1 MSKTAFRGLFLVVLC
16 GAAWL
21 RVPGLGLRP
30 MHHDEANQAVKFGLL
45 LEKGEYRYDPVDH
58 HGPTLYYLTLPIAWA
73 AGKPTLAS
81 LDESTLRFL
90 PVLFGLGILLSFLF
104 FAKDIGR
111 PAVLAAAICA
121 ALSPAFAYYSRFYI
135 QEIPF
140 VFFILG
146 FIGSLWRFLERPTWI
161 SSLATGVFAGLAFAT
176 KETSVLIFGAVAA
189 ALVVTRFVSK
199 RPQEGQETKGK
210 MPVSRIAAALSAF
223 LVTAGLLFSSFLTH
237 PQGIVDSVT
246 AFAAY
251 INKSGTAG
259 FHLHP
264 WWYYL
269 GLLTY
274 SKSGGLVWSEALIL
288 ALACLGLLAAAR
300 KRNPFAVFISFYAL
314 LTLAVFS
321 LIPYKTPWNLLPFYA
336 GFLLLA
342 GIGTV
347 FVFEYARKVH
357 FAVPAGI
364 ILVLGF
370 AHLGWESRQANV
382 RYHSDPRNPYVY
394 AQTSPDYARLVRRI
408 DEAAAVHPDRE
419 RLLIK
424 VVCGPYETWPLPW
437 SLRKYARV
445 GYWTEA
451 AAAGGFDDAPVVVAS
466 QDNAEKLDPLL
477 GGKYQAEFYG
487 LRPEVLLTLY
497 IRNDLWENVIRRK
510 L

>member
-1 MSKTAFRGLFLVVLC
+1 MSKTAFRGLFLIVLC

-30 MHHDEANQAVKFGLL
+30 MHHDEANQALKFGLL

-58 HGPTLYYLTLPIAWA
+58 HGPTLYYLTLPVAWA
-73 AGKPTLAS
+73 MGKPDLAS
-81 LDESTLRFL
+81 LDETTLRL
-90 PVLFGLGILLSFLF
+90 MPVLFGLGILLLFLF
-104 FAKDIGR
+104 FTKDLGR
-111 PAVLAAAICA
+111 PAVLAAAMCA
-121 ALSPAFAYYSRFYI
+121 AFSPAFAYYSRFYI

-161 SSLATGVFAGLAFAT
+161 SSLATGIFAGLAFAT
-176 KETSVLIFGAVAA
+176 KETSVLIFTAVAA
-189 ALVVTRFVSK
+189 ALVLSRLVSK
-199 RPQEGQETKGK
+199 RPREGQAAKVK
-210 MPVSRIAAALSAF
+210 WPLSRIAVVLSAF
-223 LVTAGLLFSSFLTH
+223 LVIAGLLFSSFLAH

-246 AFAAY
+246 AFGAY
-251 INKSGTAG
+251 INKGGTAG
-259 FHLHP
+259 FHIHP

-288 ALACLGLLAAAR
+288 ALACLGILSAAR
-300 KRNPFAVFISFYAL
+300 KRNPFAVFVSFYSL
-314 LTLAVFS
+314 LAFAVFS

-342 GIGTV
+342 GVGTA
-347 FVFEYARKVH
+347 FVFERARKVH
-357 FAVPAGI
+357 LMVPAGI

-370 AHLGWESRQANV
+370 AHLGWQSRQANV

-408 DEAAAVHPDRE
+408 DEAAAVHPDRA

-437 SLRKYARV
+437 SLRRYPRV
-445 GYWTEA
+445 GYWTDA
-451 AAAGGFDDAPVVVAS
+451 AAAGGFDEVPVVVAS
-466 QDNAEKLDPLL
+466 QDNAETMGTILD
-477 GGKYQAEFYG
+477 GKYQAEFYG

-497 IRNDLWENVIRRK
+497 IRNDLWDSVIRHQY
-510 L
+510 